1 MAPPARRLALCLALL
16 PATRSAEAPAPS
28 PAAPHV
34 EELPPLPLTQ
44 IVPSLSFSNPF
55 QRYPGGV
62 IPGWQYGGAA
72 TLSNDYISLTPPSPN
87 MLGWMWSAEPVSLP
101 SWEAD
106 LEFHIG
112 GSSTRGAGGGLAF
125 WFTSEQ
131 GRAGPIYGQGD
142 KYRGLGI
149 FLDTYESSES
159 GEEAE
164 PFVVAMVNYGDS
176 LVQGSEPD
184 YFKNQV
190 GVCFAG
196 YRNLEYAA
204 RARIVKT
211 ADRLQVWLD
220 LDHSGHFQNCLQT
233 EPGDARLQLPEKG
246 FFGITASTG
255 AHGDA
260 HVVYQLAIARLS
272 DGEQIT
278 SKPFH
283 GIGST
288 VPAEHLVKPEG
299 RHHETHVPIAKH
311 SPRLDAEG
319 NLVRTAAADVA
330 EPAMVPP
337 SVNANLAMSE
347 RLGGVVETLLELAN
361 ATRATHHAVEDM
373 TLEVRNHMTVEL
385 MEAFGLMSE
394 ELHVM
399 NQSIVEV
406 LEAQHDQTRLHASEN
421 ARSTEGSIPA
431 VQSMQRDMAQMN
443 TKCFDRMDALS
454 HDIRK
459 LEVTLASTAKQVG
472 AISTELSQLQ
482 SKLLGQLESSLSLQ
496 AEAKAAQA
504 KTQEQLAGMKGQGV
518 GNTYTALIVSAQAL
532 VLAAFLFYQRIAQK
546 RRDHFL

>member
-1 MAPPARRLALCLALL
+1 
-16 PATRSAEAPAPS
+16 
-28 PAAPHV
+28 
-34 EELPPLPLTQ
+34 
-44 IVPSLSFSNPF
+44 
-55 QRYPGGV
+55 
-62 IPGWQYGGAA
+62 
-72 TLSNDYISLTPPSPN
+72 
-87 MLGWMWSAEPVSLP
+87 
-101 SWEAD
+101 
-106 LEFHIG
+106 
-112 GSSTRGAGGGLAF
+112 
-125 WFTSEQ
+125 
-131 GRAGPIYGQGD
+131 
-142 KYRGLGI
+142 
-149 FLDTYESSES
+149 
-159 GEEAE
+159 
-164 PFVVAMVNYGDS
+164 
-176 LVQGSEPD
+176 
-184 YFKNQV
+184 
-190 GVCFAG
+190 
-196 YRNLEYAA
+196 
-204 RARIVKT
+204 
-211 ADRLQVWLD
+211 
-220 LDHSGHFQNCLQT
+220 
-233 EPGDARLQLPEKG
+233 
-246 FFGITASTG
+246 
-255 AHGDA
+255 
-260 HVVYQLAIARLS
+260 
-272 DGEQIT
+272 
-278 SKPFH
+278 
-283 GIGST
+283 
-288 VPAEHLVKPEG
+288 
-299 RHHETHVPIAKH
+299 
-311 SPRLDAEG
+311 
-319 NLVRTAAADVA
+319 
-330 EPAMVPP
+330 MVPP